1 MPELGKT
8 VQAGGCTRKLRK
20 HDSAVCSFVEVVNAF
35 VQKAID
41 LTGVGGLLL
50 AAAGRVS
57 PRQATSFLAARQ
69 ERRQRNVPYIQRP
82 RQPRE
87 AGQSGQPAATTNAGV
102 RPNSL
107 RARALRS
114 DSVRKSE
121 HEVWLLCGSQ
131 TAGVCCVR
139 RRWLKGVGRD
149 ILNSQQPARIAPLG
163 YFSRWPQCRMGCEI
177 VCSEPSIA

>member
-82 RQPRE
+82 PLPRKAGQWRQP
-87 AGQSGQPAATTNAGV
+87 ALTTNTGV
-102 RPNSL
+102 RRNLYGRLPCGKQIFEVL
-107 RARALRS
+107 TRRFIAVLYPAFAL
-114 DSVRKSE
+114 
-121 HEVWLLCGSQ
+121 WIGCPIY
-131 TAGVCCVR
+131 C
-139 RRWLKGVGRD
+139 
-149 ILNSQQPARIAPLG
+149 
-163 YFSRWPQCRMGCEI
+163 WP
-177 VCSEPSIA
+177 